1 MYVFCVGWGGG
12 FPSPFTYCM
21 QYVLKFILLIIR
33 DLLPIVNT
41 LTIFAQNQHKI

>member
-12 FPSPFTYCM
+12 FPSPFTCCL
-21 QYVLKFILLIIR
+21 QYVFKFNLQIISY
-33 DLLPIVNT
+33 LLPIVNT